1 MMERAPNFDFEGAD
15 AATIPGSPGA
25 DTITGGQSTYSADA
39 AWGLRDTS
47 SLPMGLGQEAAP
59 GTMMSQM
66 SQQSVSSH
74 EFRDVV
80 LKAATQILNEFH
92 GPMQYLMHRY
102 KDPDSLKVYVQKLY
116 KYLPPL
122 DTSGYEMSFPFPVST
137 PATFVVHPGALSF
150 DPSYSPREPTRA
162 STTLAL
168 LDHILTDGFVTEG
181 DPIILC
187 SGNEDKIR
195 SRGLKGVQA
204 PWAGAGNEFPIPP
217 FSIAQHKG
225 NARTS
230 ALHLI
235 LTLLID
241 DEVDLHA
248 ISPKVWMSMR
258 GLKARNVEFT
268 SLKEQT
274 FDNFRLS
281 ARGAVRRQA
290 NVVSWVVFLSRQRDC
305 GDTDAGAIIRSWNS
319 GCTQKEKL
327 MGNKAQTVK
336 NIIDLGPPK
345 TQELLIQHIS
355 KYDWDGGSLSEE
367 ALASKKVWPGSGFRT
382 THSKKWTQ
390 RQRVTDESCH
400 LMFQHCFHQF
410 DTTNSLARRKFSKA
424 DLEEYAE
431 KSAVVC
437 AIRTEA
443 VNAGMVAEQVDVAFV
458 EKWRRGDPCVEM
470 DLASALTEKRDE
482 FSIRDITCLKELAP

>member
-1 MMERAPNFDFEGAD
+1 M
-15 AATIPGSPGA
+15 
-25 DTITGGQSTYSADA
+25 
-39 AWGLRDTS
+39 
-47 SLPMGLGQEAAP
+47 SLMN
-59 GTMMSQM
+59 
-66 SQQSVSSH
+66 QQSVSSQ

-80 LKAATQILNEFH
+80 LGAATKIMNDFH

-102 KDPDSLKVYVQKLY
+102 SDPESLNAYSKRLHQ
-116 KYLPPL
+116 YLPPL
-122 DTSGYEMSFPFPVST
+122 DTCVYEMSFPFPVST
-137 PATFVVHPGALSF
+137 QQFCVHPGAMSF

-162 STTLAL
+162 STALAL
-168 LDHILTDGFVTEG
+168 LDHVLTDGFITEG

-187 SGNEDKIR
+187 SGTEDKIR
-195 SRGLKGVQA
+195 SRGLEGVQA
-204 PWAGAGNEFPIPP
+204 PWAVAGNDFPIPP

-225 NARTS
+225 NARIATMHF
-230 ALHLI
+230 L

-248 ISPKVWMSMR
+248 ISPKIWNSLRAIKV
-258 GLKARNVEFT
+258 RNVEFA

-274 FDNFRLS
+274 FDNFKLS

-290 NVVSWVVFLSRQRDC
+290 NVVSWVVLLSRQRDC

-336 NIIDLGPPK
+336 NIMHLGPPK

-390 RQRVTDESCH
+390 RQHITTESRH

-410 DTTNSLARRKFSKA
+410 DTTNPLARRKFSKM
-424 DLEEYAE
+424 DLEEFAE
-431 KSAVVC
+431 KAAVIC

-443 VNAGMVAEQVDVAFV
+443 VNAGMSAEQVDAAFV
-458 EKWRRGDPCVEM
+458 DKWRLGDPRVEM
-470 DLASALTEKRDE
+470 DLASALAEKRDE
-482 FSIRDITCLKELAP
+482 FTIRDITCLKEILDIALSGSGVADMDISLEDSS